1 MRISDWS
8 SDVCS
13 SDLRFDWTRLRDNVL
28 AEVTRLEGLYGQTL
42 DNHKVTVFKTRATV
56 IGPQAVRLADGQELT
71 AERILIAT
79 GGWPFVPDFPGSEH
93 AITSNA
99 VFHPSSEER
108 RVGNEL
114 VRQCRSRGSPD
125 H

>member
-13 SDLRFDWTRLRDNVL
+13 SDLRLRDNVL

-42 DNHKVTVFKTRATV
+42 DNHKVTLFKTRATV
-56 IGPQAVRLADGQELT
+56 VGPQKVRLADGQELT

-79 GGWPFVPDFPGSEH
+79 GGWPFVPDFPGREH
-93 AITSNA
+93 AITSNE
-99 VFHPSSEER
+99 VFHPNTLPKQIGR
-108 RVGNEL
+108 ANV
-114 VRQCRSRGSPD
+114 
-125 H
+125 